1 MSTQV
6 NVVVGRE
13 RSPEGQHGVR
23 HEPRGKGGGRH
34 DDGRHHGGPM
44 RHGRKHERDGSGG
57 YEQRNG
63 AWFSGRGGS
72 SRDDRSVRDARKH
85 AERSGQVEG
94 EEAADALQNTFR
106 SNHLECTTGI
116 SGGAPAGTLQARVQV
131 ELVEGRTALPGAGAM
146 RCELST
152 GAVEALRV
160 TTALDFV
167 GGSASAQTRT
177 EYTAGR
183 EEKKTTKLHGVK
195 DEMHDDFPK
204 ARGESEYLAYWVTTA
219 LAEKSKKV
227 DGAPLP
233 PDGVGHEGVLEE
245 VEKVWEP
252 LLPAGMDHTDIL
264 ENMHKYF
271 TKDADF
277 SRIDV
282 LQGRLQDFMLLDDGL
297 FGQRLSSDAREVAG
311 FLNEKSSG
319 SSSGLNGREVTV
331 KRLVECAKRK
341 GWLGAC
347 AEFLA
352 RNAKKIELVDRAES
366 ASATITDVYTAF
378 DENMKKS
385 DGQPL
390 WSLSAKADRNV
401 ATFNI
406 NMSPAMKERFP
417 RSKYAVRVLEAA
429 NGKGWLRSLAKYA
442 ADQKKL
448 GEDEVYDEDDDMPNM
463 S

>member
-6 NVVVGRE
+6 SVVVGRE

-23 HEPRGKGGGRH
+23 HEQRGKGGGRH
-34 DDGRHHGGPM
+34 NDGRHHGGPV

-57 YEQRNG
+57 YGQ
-63 AWFSGRGGS
+63 
-72 SRDDRSVRDARKH
+72 DRYVRDARKY
-85 AERSGQVEG
+85 AARSGQVED
-94 EEAADALQNTFR
+94 EEAADAVQNSIRF
-106 SNHLECTTGI
+106 NYLEDVTRVRGE
-116 SGGAPAGTLQARVQV
+116 APTGTLHARVQTT
-131 ELVEGRTALPGAGAM
+131 LVSGRMALPGAGEM
-146 RCELST
+146 PRELST

-160 TTALDFV
+160 TTAMDFA
-167 GGSASAQTRT
+167 GGSASVRTRA
-177 EYTAGR
+177 EYTAGKK
-183 EEKKTTKLHGVK
+183 EKKMTKLHGVK

-204 ARGESEYLAYWVTTA
+204 ARRESEYLAYWITKA

-227 DGAPLP
+227 DGVPLP
-233 PDGVGHEGVLEE
+233 PGGMGHEGVLEE

-347 AEFLA
+347 AESLA

-366 ASATITDVYTAF
+366 ASATIADVYTAF
-378 DENMKKS
+378 DESMRKS
-385 DGQPL
+385 DGRPL
-390 WSLSAKADRNV
+390 WSLSGMADRNV
-401 ATFNI
+401 TTFNS
-406 NMSPAMKERFP
+406 NMSPAMKEMFP

-429 NGKGWLRSLAKYA
+429 KRRGWLADLARYA
-442 ADQKKL
+442 AERVRPE
-448 GEDEVYDEDDDMPNM
+448 EDDEDDDMPNM

>member
-1 MSTQV
+1 M
-6 NVVVGRE
+6 
-13 RSPEGQHGVR
+13 
-23 HEPRGKGGGRH
+23 
-34 DDGRHHGGPM
+34 
-44 RHGRKHERDGSGG
+44 
-57 YEQRNG
+57 
-63 AWFSGRGGS
+63 
-72 SRDDRSVRDARKH
+72 
-85 AERSGQVEG
+85 
-94 EEAADALQNTFR
+94 
-106 SNHLECTTGI
+106 
-116 SGGAPAGTLQARVQV
+116 
-131 ELVEGRTALPGAGAM
+131 ALPGAGEM
-146 RCELST
+146 PRELST

-160 TTALDFV
+160 TTAMDFT
-167 GGSASAQTRT
+167 GGSASARTRA
-177 EYTAGR
+177 EYTAGKR
-183 EEKKTTKLHGVK
+183 EEKMTKLHGVK

-204 ARGESEYLAYWVTTA
+204 ARRESEYLAYWITKA

-227 DGAPLP
+227 DGVPLP
-233 PDGVGHEGVLEE
+233 PDGMGHEGVLEE

-277 SRIDV
+277 SRIGV

-297 FGQRLSSDAREVAG
+297 FGQRLSSDAREVAD

-331 KRLVECAKRK
+331 KRMVECAKRK

-366 ASATITDVYTAF
+366 ASATIADVFTAF
-378 DENMKKS
+378 DESMKKS
-385 DGQPL
+385 DGWPL
-390 WSLSAKADRNV
+390 WSLSGRADRNV
-401 ATFNI
+401 ATFNS
-406 NMSPAMKERFP
+406 NMSPEMKERFP

-429 NGKGWLRSLAKYA
+429 KRRGWLHSLAKYA

-448 GEDEVYDEDDDMPNM
+448 EEDEVYDEDDDLPNM